1 MSEYTIL
8 ALITIY
14 FVAGVVKGTFGVGFP
29 TAAIAMAATLFDART
44 AIAFV
49 VIPMCLLNGWQVYR
63 SGSVK
68 QVLVSNWPLV
78 VSMSASI
85 AIFSL
90 LSAQVPIR
98 WLTLLLGVVTALFAI
113 VSLWRS
119 TPELPERYDKPAQLV
134 TGVVAGVIGGLAG
147 IWAPPIVI
155 YLTSRRVSK
164 AVFVQVVGV
173 VLFIGSFL
181 LLLGYVQ
188 TGIVNED
195 NALISFALLL
205 PAIAGFTVGEK
216 LRNKMS
222 NELFYKLIL
231 IMFLV
236 LGLNFV
242 RRSLFM

>member
-1 MSEYTIL
+1 MFE
-8 ALITIY
+8 
-14 FVAGVVKGTFGVGFP
+14 
-29 TAAIAMAATLFDART
+29 
-44 AIAFV
+44 
-49 VIPMCLLNGWQVYR
+49 
-63 SGSVK
+63 
-68 QVLVSNWPLV
+68 NWPLV